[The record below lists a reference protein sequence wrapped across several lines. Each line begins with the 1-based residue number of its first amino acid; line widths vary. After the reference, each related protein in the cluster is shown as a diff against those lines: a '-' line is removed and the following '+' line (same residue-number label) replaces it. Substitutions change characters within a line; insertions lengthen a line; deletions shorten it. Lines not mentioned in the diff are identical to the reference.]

1 MGSEAQIKGA
11 LERLMVG
18 RITFIVAHRLTTI
31 EHADQILSMAGGKV
45 VEQGTWKELFTKDG
59 LFARLC
65 RLQGLSTKEGE

>member
-1 MGSEAQIKGA
+1 
-11 LERLMVG
+11 
-18 RITFIVAHRLTTI
+18 
-31 EHADQILSMAGGKV
+31 MAGGKV